1 MNRKY
6 LHSLTPNID
15 KLKNTRGFYRIACFL
30 EKKPYL
36 FVMKRHNFALG
47 LAIGLGW
54 GIIPLPIQVI
64 FSLITSYIFKAN
76 IQAALL
82 GTLITNP
89 LTAPFFLA
97 LSYNMGKLFLDSSKI
112 DSIIFPESQL
122 MLSNFSAWWAEMQH
136 CIQTMGEAL
145 LVGIPVTAVMVGILT
160 YFVTKWVWFWTVVFR
175 RKQRLRRYA
184 ATGSNHKENKN

>member
-6 LHSLTPNID
+6 LHSLTPNIE
-15 KLKNTRGFYRIACFL
+15 KLKSTRGFYKIACFL

-64 FSLITSYIFKAN
+64 FSLISSYIFKAN

-97 LSYNMGKLFLDSSKI
+97 LAYNVGKLFLDSSKI
-112 DSIIFPESQL
+112 ESIVFPDTYL
-122 MLSNFSAWWAEMQH
+122 IISNFSAWWIDMQH
-136 CIQTMGEAL
+136 CIETMGQAL
-145 LVGIPVTAVMVGILT
+145 LIGIPITAVMVGTLT
-160 YFVTKWVWFWTVVFR
+160 YFLTKWFWFWSVALKR
-175 RKQRLRRYA
+175 RQRLRRYA
-184 ATGSNHKENKN
+184 KSRSDNKEN

>member
-15 KLKNTRGFYRIACFL
+15 KLKNTRGFYKIACFL

-54 GIIPLPIQVI
+54 GIIPLPIQVL

-97 LSYNMGKLFLDSSKI
+97 LAYNVGKLFLDSSKI
-112 DSIIFPESQL
+112 ESIIFPDNYL
-122 MLSNFSAWWAEMQH
+122 IFSNFSGWWTEMQH

-145 LVGIPVTAVMVGILT
+145 LLGIPVTAVLVGVLT
-160 YFVTKWVWFWTVVFR
+160 YFLTKWIWFWSVVIKR
-175 RKQRLRRYA
+175 RQRLRRYA
-184 ATGSNHKENKN
+184 RASLKHKENQN